1 VSEPALRI
9 VDEEQN
15 EVGLDAADAAAMLAA
30 TAGLE
35 AATVSACPDCH
46 SRVLAA
52 VALVDLVDAAPPFP
66 RAREVVELAD
76 EAPTLHVYVID
87 EASECR
93 HRSWLDPLY
102 AEWIDVVD
110 AAAGP
115 PVR

>member
-1 VSEPALRI
+1 MSEPALRI
-9 VDEEQN
+9 VDEDQN
-15 EVGLDAADAAAMLAA
+15 EVGLDASEAAALLSA

-52 VALVDLVDAAPPFP
+52 VALVDLMDASPPHP
-66 RAREVVELAD
+66 RGADIVELAD
-76 EAPTLHVYVID
+76 EAPTLHLYVID
-87 EASECR
+87 DASACR

-102 AEWIDVVD
+102 GEWLDVVD
-110 AAAGP
+110 GATGP